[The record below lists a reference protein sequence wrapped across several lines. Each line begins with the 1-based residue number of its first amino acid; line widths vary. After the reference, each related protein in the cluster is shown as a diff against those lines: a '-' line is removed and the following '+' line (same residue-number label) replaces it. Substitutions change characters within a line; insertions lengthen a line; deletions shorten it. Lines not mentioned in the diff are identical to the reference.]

1 MVKHRILWLAVALVL
16 AVTLGSSLP
25 VVGQELSSQPQSSLT
40 LYLDHSAGKD
50 WPGYGRTFG
59 ELHYSPLAQ
68 IKQPNVRDL
77 GLAWYMD
84 LGQEN
89 SVTQPIAVAGVVYF
103 ATGHSLVHAVDAL
116 SGKLLWLYDPRAAEA
131 AGPNLRLG
139 WGSRG
144 IAWWNDKIYTATQDG
159 RLIAIDAKTGK
170 PLWSVETFDKDSP
183 RYISGAPRV
192 FDGKVVIGNAGD
204 FGIVRGYA
212 TAYDAETGKML
223 WRFYTVPG
231 NPANGFESD
240 ALKMAAKTWSGEWW
254 KDSGGGTVWNSIAY
268 DPDSNT
274 VYLGT
279 GNGYPYNA
287 RVRGEGDNLF
297 VCSIIAVDATSGS
310 YKWHYQINPAD
321 AWDYDAANDIQLAEL
336 LIAGKPRKVLMI
348 APKNGFFYVI
358 DRDDGKLIS
367 AEPFAKVTWAS
378 RIDLQTGRPIE
389 NPEARYPNG
398 TVATIWPSG
407 MGAHGWLPEAYSP
420 RTKLVYI
427 PVIEIGMTMS
437 DKGIDLKNWHD
448 PADHTIGMAAD
459 LKLDAEDP
467 LQGTGSL
474 LAWDPERQKAVWQV
488 QHPTYA
494 NGGVL
499 ATGGDLVFQG
509 TVEGKFSAYSA
520 KTGRLMWI
528 FEAQAP
534 LIGPPISYSVHGKQ
548 YITVLTGLGT
558 TLGVMGP
565 LLEKYG
571 IDPRT
576 QARRVLTF
584 AIGAK
589 AELPGRS
596 AVPTVVED
604 SSFHADRLSV
614 VAGAA
619 IYNRRC
625 VGCHGALAVSATHAP
640 DLRRSSVILSSQAF
654 ATVVRDGAMVRGGM
668 PRFDELSDRD
678 RDDLRE
684 YLRGMAKTQSTFAR

>member
-1 MVKHRILWLAVALVL
+1 MAKHHIVWLTFDLIIVF
-16 AVTLGSSLP
+16 TLGAGVP
-25 VVGQELSSQPQSSLT
+25 VVSQTTLT
-40 LYLDHSAGKD
+40 PSRDSTARYLDNSDGKD

-68 IKQPNVRDL
+68 INQGNVRDL
-77 GLAWYMD
+77 GVAWYLN

-89 SVTQPIAVAGVVYF
+89 SVTQPIAVDGILYF
-103 ATGHSLVHAVDAL
+103 ATGHSLVHAVDAA
-116 SGKLLWLYDPRAAEA
+116 SGKLLWVYDPRAAEA

-144 IAWWNDKIYTATQDG
+144 IAWWNGKIYTATQDG

-170 PLWSVETFDKDSP
+170 PVWSVETFGKDSP

-192 FDGKVVIGNAGD
+192 FDGMVIVGHAGD
-204 FGIVRGYA
+204 FGIVRGYV
-212 TAYDAETGKML
+212 TAYDAESGKML

-231 NPANGFESD
+231 NPADGFESD

-254 KDSGGGTVWNSIAY
+254 KNGGGGTVWNSIAY
-268 DPDSNT
+268 DPDSDT
-274 VYLGT
+274 VYLGS

-287 RVRGEGDNLF
+287 RVRSQGDNLF
-297 VCSIIAVDATSGS
+297 VCSIIAVDAKTGT

-321 AWDYDAANDIQLAEL
+321 TWDYDATNDIQLAEL
-336 LIAGKPRKVLMI
+336 VVEGKPRRVLMI
-348 APKNGFFYVI
+348 APKNGFFYVL
-358 DRDDGKLIS
+358 DRDNGRLIS
-367 AEPFAKVTWAS
+367 AKPFAKVTWAS
-378 RIDLQTGRPIE
+378 RVDLKSGRPVE

-420 RTKLVYI
+420 KTKLVYI
-427 PVIEIGMTMS
+427 PVIELGMTMS

-448 PADHTIGMAAD
+448 PADRTIGMAAD
-459 LKLDAEDP
+459 LRLDAKGP

-474 LAWDPERQKAVWQV
+474 LAWDPQKQKAVWQV

-494 NGGVL
+494 NGGIL

-509 TVEGKFSAYSA
+509 TVAGKFSAYA
-520 KTGRLMWI
+520 ATTGKLVWS
-528 FEAQAP
+528 FDAQAP
-534 LIGPPISYSVHGKQ
+534 LIGPPVSYSVDGKQ
-548 YITVLTGLGT
+548 YITALTGLGT
-558 TLGVMGP
+558 TLGAIGP

-584 AIGAK
+584 TIGAK
-589 AELPGRS
+589 TELPGRS
-596 AVPTVVED
+596 AAPPVVDD
-604 SSFHADRLSV
+604 STFRSDPESAA
-614 VAGAA
+614 AGEA

-625 VGCHGALAVSATHAP
+625 VGCHGASAVSATHAP
-640 DLRRSSVILSSQAF
+640 DLRRSSVLISREAF
-654 ATVVRDGAMVRGGM
+654 SAVVQDGVMVREGM
-668 PRFDELSDRD
+668 PRFEELNDKD

-684 YLRGMAKTQSTFAR
+684 YIRTEAKAQPPSAR